1 MENKTAIRSEEM
13 VNKIIFRIFLA
24 AAVLMALND
33 VFQIVL
39 YGMPKLKVM
48 SFLYNLQFIL
58 FLVPAMYYKLGR
70 DARKFKSL
78 SLVSMLI
85 FAFILHTDSWVNVPF
100 VWLIPLG
107 LASLYADYSLIKK
120 TLFLTVPLLVLS
132 QFTHYYFAD
141 RMVIES
147 SIHRS
152 ILTSVYYGVQFIL
165 VGIIFLNSTKRAR
178 KTLENSEKLTAE
190 IKAVLETVKSSS
202 VQLNQNVSSLNQN
215 ISDSTGAL
223 QQIDG
228 SVQGIHTESQDFSHI
243 IEDTE
248 EKVNDIIGRLKE
260 NSEKA
265 IEIKGYTNHVSKMA
279 EENKT
284 ALENTASHIGEVK
297 QASTKSKYAVIAL
310 DNKISDITEALNS
323 ISAIARQTNLL
334 ALNAA
339 IEAARAGEQ
348 GKGFAVVADEV
359 RKLAEQSSQSSQFIQ
374 LLLKEIM
381 DEKDKVIESLNET
394 DSIVDSNVTA
404 ITASVDGYDELVGLQ
419 KVMNAQLQEMA
430 GSINQLSQ
438 NGSVISLSM
447 GDLREKHAKNNGSIT
462 EIATAI
468 EQVSAT
474 FQEIAANVEN
484 VHEKSTNLHELHNL

>member
-39 YGMPKLKVM
+39 YGMPKLKVI
-48 SFLYNLQFIL
+48 SVLYNLQFIL

-152 ILTSVYYGVQFIL
+152 ILTSVYYGIQFIL

-178 KTLENSEKLTAE
+178 KTLENSEQLTAD
-190 IKAVLETVKSSS
+190 IQAVLEAVKSSS

-228 SVQGIHTESQDFSHI
+228 ICRESIRKARTSHI
-243 IEDTE
+243 S
-248 EKVNDIIGRLKE
+248 LK
-260 NSEKA
+260 
-265 IEIKGYTNHVSKMA
+265 I
-279 EENKT
+279 
-284 ALENTASHIGEVK
+284 
-297 QASTKSKYAVIAL
+297 Q
-310 DNKISDITEALNS
+310 
-323 ISAIARQTNLL
+323 
-334 ALNAA
+334 
-339 IEAARAGEQ
+339 
-348 GKGFAVVADEV
+348 
-359 RKLAEQSSQSSQFIQ
+359 RK
-374 LLLKEIM
+374 
-381 DEKDKVIESLNET
+381 
-394 DSIVDSNVTA
+394 
-404 ITASVDGYDELVGLQ
+404 
-419 KVMNAQLQEMA
+419 
-430 GSINQLSQ
+430 
-438 NGSVISLSM
+438 
-447 GDLREKHAKNNGSIT
+447 R
-462 EIATAI
+462 
-468 EQVSAT
+468 
-474 FQEIAANVEN
+474 
-484 VHEKSTNLHELHNL
+484 